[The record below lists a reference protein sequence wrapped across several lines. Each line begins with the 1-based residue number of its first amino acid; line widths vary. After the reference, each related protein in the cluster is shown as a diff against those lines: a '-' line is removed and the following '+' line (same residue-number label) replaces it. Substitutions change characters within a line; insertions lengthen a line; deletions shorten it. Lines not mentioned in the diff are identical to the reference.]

1 MTTNAPVRTKD
12 QPNWNSR
19 NKKMQ
24 ALGLTS
30 MDELRH
36 VERLERGTGQQRQKP
51 RKHDRDDRAAYAA
64 PVGSDKQSFLERLW
78 EFIDRE
84 IGRESDFPKDGTHDG
99 QVSRVQQAGH
109 VYAEGD
115 TLTVKLAGDEYTV
128 TVTSCY
134 DVFYRLR
141 YRIAFPNGAQ
151 MALTQ
156 AILLRIRVAPPVA
169 LAPTHLLPAPSVP
182 TVTRIH
188 YRDLV
193 LEGEAAVRVFQ
204 RLQAH
209 WQRQLPKLSHPHGLT
224 LPEKICV

>member
-12 QPNWNSR
+12 QPNWGTR
-19 NKKMQ
+19 NRKIQ
-24 ALGLTS
+24 QLGLSS

-78 EFIDRE
+78 EFIDQKV
-84 IGRESDFPKDGTHDG
+84 GRESDFSKDGTHDG
-99 QVSRVQQAGH
+99 QVSRGQQAGH

-156 AILLRIRVAPPVA
+156 AILLRIRVVPPVA
-169 LAPTHLLPAPSVP
+169 LAPTHLLPPP
-182 TVTRIH
+182 TTTRFH

-193 LEGEAAVRVFQ
+193 LEGAAAVRVQ
-204 RLQAH
+204 ERIARH
-209 WQRQLPKLSHPHGLT
+209 WQRQIGKLTAPGGTELPRV
-224 LPEKICV
+224 IYA